1 MTLRKPFFFLLL
13 DSFVLSPSVDFCG
26 TPCAASAL
34 VPSVFWAGSELAASA
49 FCAESAVAAPLG
61 VSVAVDPALA
71 AVVGAVSAE
80 VGTVPPL
87 GSLAEA
93 GGLVSLSLAPLG
105 TVVPSVLLV
114 ASLPVAGPLVPAV
127 TVSTTAV
134 LPTPPP
140 VPPIRD

>member
-13 DSFVLSPSVDFCG
+13 DSFLLSPSLDFCDAS
-26 TPCAASAL
+26 CAASAL

-49 FCAESAVAAPLG
+49 FGAESEVPALLG
-61 VSVAVDPALA
+61 GSAAVDPALD
-71 AVVGAVSAE
+71 VVTGAVSGE
-80 VGTVPPL
+80 VGTVPL
-87 GSLAEA
+87 FGSLGAA
-93 GGLVSLSLAPLG
+93 GGLLSLPL
-105 TVVPSVLLV
+105 TPVRAVVPSGLLA
-114 ASLPVAGPLVPAV
+114 ASLPAAAALVPGV

>member
-13 DSFVLSPSVDFCG
+13 DSFLLSSLVDFCDAS
-26 TPCAASAL
+26 CAASAL

-49 FCAESAVAAPLG
+49 FGAESDVPALLGGSVAA
-61 VSVAVDPALA
+61 DPALD
-71 AVVGAVSAE
+71 VVAGAVSGE
-80 VGTVPPL
+80 VGTVPPFGSLAAVGGL
-87 GSLAEA
+87 GSLPF
-93 GGLVSLSLAPLG
+93 APLG
-105 TVVPSVLLV
+105 AVVPSMVLV
-114 ASLPVAGPLVPAV
+114 ASLPTAVPLVPGV